1 MTVATVQVRWE
12 DVESLRRL
20 RTALGH
26 LGELAVELFDGPGTT
41 FTLAVDDLDVLISR
55 CEDALQG
62 TVFDEIARAEGFRVI
77 GGGQ

>member
-12 DVESLRRL
+12 DLESLRQIRK
-20 RTALGH
+20 AVGQ
-26 LGELAVELFDGPGTT
+26 LGELAVELFDGPGTG
-41 FTLAVDDLDVLISR
+41 FTMAVDDLDVLISR

-77 GGGQ
+77 GGER